1 MSGEPGGAW
10 RAARRNRHN
19 PDLAGFRARP
29 NRAMAANGR
38 LKTQLRRSRSAVS
51 LSFQPAPRFQAEP
64 RRIGGARAGA
74 TRSYARR
81 SGGWRR
87 AVGED
92 NPLRQ
97 ERPLHAARPIGQA
110 RRRRAG
116 RQRSLAARWG
126 KPYDAAVALTAAE
139 EAELLA
145 PVAVACPP
153 WLTPIAASMSRDVL
167 LRVQRAQ
174 FPEKRG
180 MILVAR
186 FG

>member
-1 MSGEPGGAW
+1 
-10 RAARRNRHN
+10 
-19 PDLAGFRARP
+19 
-29 NRAMAANGR
+29 
-38 LKTQLRRSRSAVS
+38 
-51 LSFQPAPRFQAEP
+51 
-64 RRIGGARAGA
+64 
-74 TRSYARR
+74 
-81 SGGWRR
+81 
-87 AVGED
+87 VGED

-97 ERPLHAARPIGQA
+97 ERRLHATRPIGQA

-116 RQRSLAARWG
+116 RQRSLAARRG
-126 KPYDAAVALTAAE
+126 KPYDAAVALTAEE

-145 PVAVACPP
+145 PVAIACTP
-153 WLTPIAASMSRDVL
+153 WVTPIAASTSRDVL

>member
-1 MSGEPGGAW
+1 
-10 RAARRNRHN
+10 
-19 PDLAGFRARP
+19 
-29 NRAMAANGR
+29 MAANGR
-38 LKTQLRRSRSAVS
+38 RKFQRRRPRQIIS
-51 LSFQPAPRFQAEP
+51 LSFSPAPRLQAER

-97 ERPLHAARPIGQA
+97 ERRLHAPRPIGQA

-116 RQRSLAARWG
+116 RQRSLAARRD
-126 KPYDAAVALTAAE
+126 KPYDAAVALTADGE

-145 PVAVACPP
+145 PVAVVCPP
-153 WLTPIAASMSRDVL
+153 WLTPIEASTSRDVL
-167 LRVQRAQ
+167 LRVQRVH
-174 FPEKRG
+174 FPEG
-180 MILVAR
+180 
-186 FG
+186 